1 MDCHGAVAS
10 TALGD
15 EGMVAA
21 VLADRDAAP
30 IAPGLRATLAFLE
43 KMTLRP
49 EELGAADAEAVRAAG
64 VSDAALDDAI
74 AVCAAFNMI
83 NRMADA
89 LGFRLHDPASYR
101 KMGAGLLKRGYK

>member
-1 MDCHGAVAS
+1 MKHDG
-10 TALGD
+10 GI
-15 EGMVAA
+15 VAA
-21 VLADRDAAP
+21 VLADRDRAP
-30 IAPGLRATLAFLE
+30 IEEGLRATLAFLE
-43 KMTLRP
+43 KMTLTP
-49 EELGAADAEAVRAAG
+49 ETLGPDDATRVRAAG

-89 LGFRLHDPASYR
+89 LGWRLHDAASYK